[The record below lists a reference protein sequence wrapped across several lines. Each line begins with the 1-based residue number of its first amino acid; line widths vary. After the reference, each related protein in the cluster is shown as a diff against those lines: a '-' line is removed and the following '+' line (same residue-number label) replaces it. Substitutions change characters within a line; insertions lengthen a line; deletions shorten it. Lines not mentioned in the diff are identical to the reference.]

1 MGKMSHIHYLCE
13 NNMIKELTEE
23 LGSKYISEQFIL
35 AHNNMRDNR
44 DTNAFKELN
53 KAVDNSLDT
62 YIQNKIKEN

>member
-1 MGKMSHIHYLCE
+1 
-13 NNMIKELTEE
+13 MIKELTEE
-23 LGSKYISEQFIL
+23 LGSKYIAEQFIL

-53 KAVDNSLDT
+53 KAVDNSIDT